1 MSEPETGRTR
11 LGGLLRRVP
20 QIVSQLIRD
29 EVRLAKVELLT
40 KAKAARLGVGLTAA
54 GAILALFAFG
64 TLITSAIAG
73 LDEVLPEWLAAL
85 IVAVVLAIAAGILI
99 PIGVQRLKRGIPPVP
114 SETIDSVREDVRV
127 VKGTWR

>member
-40 KAKAARLGVGLTAA
+40 KAKAARLGAGLTAA
-54 GAILALFAFG
+54 GVILGLFAFD

-85 IVAVVLAIAAGILI
+85 IVAVVLAIAAAILI
-99 PIGVQRLKRGIPPVP
+99 PIGIQRLKRGIPPVP
-114 SETIDSVREDVRV
+114 SETIYSVRDDVRV
-127 VKGTWR
+127 VRGTWR

>member
-1 MSEPETGRTR
+1 MSEPETGRMR

-20 QIVSQLIRD
+20 QIISQLIRD

-40 KAKAARLGVGLTAA
+40 KAKAARLGVALTAA
-54 GAILALFAFG
+54 GAILALYAFG
-64 TLITSAIAG
+64 TLVTSAIAG
-73 LDEVLPEWLAAL
+73 LNEVLPEWLAAL
-85 IVAVVLAIAAGILI
+85 IVALVLALAAGILI

-114 SETIDSVREDVRV
+114 SETIDSVRDDVRV

>member
-1 MSEPETGRTR
+1 MR

-20 QIVSQLIRD
+20 QIISQLIRD

-40 KAKAARLGVGLTAA
+40 KAKAARLGVALTAA
-54 GAILALFAFG
+54 GAILALYAFG
-64 TLITSAIAG
+64 TLVTSAIAG
-73 LDEVLPEWLAAL
+73 LNEVLPEWLAAL
-85 IVAVVLAIAAGILI
+85 IVALVLALAAGILI

-114 SETIDSVREDVRV
+114 SETIDSVRDDVRV

>member
-1 MSEPETGRTR
+1 MSEPETGRAR

-40 KAKAARLGVGLTAA
+40 KAKAARLGAGLTAA

-85 IVAVVLAIAAGILI
+85 IVAVVLAIAAAILI
-99 PIGVQRLKRGIPPVP
+99 PIGIQRLKRGIPPVP
-114 SETIDSVREDVRV
+114 SETIDSVRDDVRV